1 MSITT
6 VNGHQNV
13 IDKHFRAPDS
23 IRHPTKYSRYRTDN
37 DLFFRVLDLRLVEC
51 ILCGRIHNCRLTKDG
66 RKVFLDIDD
75 YKQSKFSEETCVTN
89 DWDKFTSLRPI
100 SKFSGGKEA
109 FINQWF

>member
-1 MSITT
+1 MLLTNIL
-6 VNGHQNV
+6 GHLIPLGIPPNT
-13 IDKHFRAPDS
+13 PD
-23 IRHPTKYSRYRTDN
+23 RTDN